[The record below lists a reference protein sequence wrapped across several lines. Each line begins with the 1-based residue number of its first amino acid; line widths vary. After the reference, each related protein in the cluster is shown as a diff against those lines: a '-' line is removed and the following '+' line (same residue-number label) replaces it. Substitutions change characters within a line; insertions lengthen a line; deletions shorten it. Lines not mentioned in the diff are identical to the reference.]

1 VKLIMAVF
9 LIFGIFLQMA
19 GAQNQAGT
27 SAVSQQA
34 IGKESVWTPPAGTL
48 EKIRDKCSSLQ
59 APAFGECFVSGMKT
73 EGASAQAMAFASRMG
88 NLAYMTKFLE
98 TGRIDVAY
106 VEHPFRANE
115 NYSWFLV
122 NGTPDLVNVDDP
134 AYRAKSGF
142 EKDARYISLA
152 KANPQLAWWPDD
164 RTDKSMPMARSLKGQ
179 GQRFV
184 ISNRITDGCR
194 ACNYLGT
201 AWFAFDFAQNGTF
214 LGTKFLGI
222 EKAPRQSTT
231 MTQSDSVEQGLTN
244 PKKPVEA
251 TAGQKFTIIL
261 GANHTTGYRWELS
274 SGIDKN
280 IVELV
285 GSVYEASD
293 TQKVGSG
300 GREVWTFLAKS
311 PGKIKVSFKYFR
323 PWEKQA
329 GPAKTTSIEI
339 IVQ

>member
-1 VKLIMAVF
+1 
-9 LIFGIFLQMA
+9 
-19 GAQNQAGT
+19 
-27 SAVSQQA
+27 
-34 IGKESVWTPPAGTL
+34 
-48 EKIRDKCSSLQ
+48 
-59 APAFGECFVSGMKT
+59 
-73 EGASAQAMAFASRMG
+73 MAFANRMG
-88 NLAYMTKFLE
+88 NLAYMAKLFE

-122 NGTPDLVNVDDP
+122 NGTPELIDIDDP
-134 AYRAKSGF
+134 VYRAKSGF

-152 KANPQLAWWPDD
+152 KANPQLVLWPDD
-164 RTDKSMPMARSLKGQ
+164 RSDKSVPMVRSLKGQ
-179 GQRFV
+179 GQRFIV
-184 ISNRITDGCR
+184 SYRITSGCR
-194 ACNYLGT
+194 ACDYLST

-214 LGTKFLGI
+214 LGAKFLGI
-222 EKAPRQSTT
+222 EKAPRQSAT
-231 MTQSDSVEQGLTN
+231 MTQADSVEQGLTN

-274 SGIDKN
+274 NSLDKN

-285 GSVYEASD
+285 GSVYKTSD
-293 TQKVGSG
+293 TKKVGSG
-300 GREVWTFLAKS
+300 GMEVWTFLAKGT
-311 PGKIKVSFKYFR
+311 GKTKVSFKYFR

-329 GPAKTTSIEI
+329 GPAKTTSFEI

>member
-1 VKLIMAVF
+1 VKLIFAGF
-9 LIFGIFLQMA
+9 LIISVFLQMA

-34 IGKESVWTPPAGTL
+34 IGKDYSWVPPAGTL
-48 EKIRDKCSSLQ
+48 GKIRDKCSSLQ
-59 APAFGECFVSGMKT
+59 APAFGECFVSGMKD
-73 EGASAQAMAFASRMG
+73 EGASAQAVAFANRMG
-88 NLAYMTKFLE
+88 NLAYMAKFLE

-106 VEHPFRANE
+106 VEHPFKANE

-122 NGTPDLVNVDDP
+122 NGVPELIDVDDP
-134 AYRAKSGF
+134 ACRTKSGF
-142 EKDARYISLA
+142 EKDARYASLV
-152 KANPQLAWWPDD
+152 KAYPQLSLWPDD
-164 RTDKSMPMARSLKGQ
+164 RTDKSIPMVRSLKGQ

-231 MTQSDSVEQGLTN
+231 MTQANSVEQGLTN

-274 SGIDKN
+274 SSIDKN
-280 IVELV
+280 IVELI

-293 TQKVGSG
+293 SQKIGSG
-300 GREVWTFLAKS
+300 GRELWTFLAKG
-311 PGKIKVSFKYFR
+311 PGKTKVSFKYFR

-329 GPAKTTSIEI
+329 GPAKTTSFEI

>member
-1 VKLIMAVF
+1 
-9 LIFGIFLQMA
+9 MA

-27 SAVSQQA
+27 SAASQQA

-48 EKIRDKCSSLQ
+48 EKIRDKCSALQ
-59 APAFGECFVSGMKT
+59 APALGECFVSGMKN

-88 NLAYMTKFLE
+88 NLAYMAKFIE

-122 NGTPDLVNVDDP
+122 NGNPELIDVDDL

-164 RTDKSMPMARSLKGQ
+164 RSDKSIPMARSLKGQ

-194 ACNYLGT
+194 ACTYLGT

-222 EKAPRQSTT
+222 EKVPRRSTT

-244 PKKPVEA
+244 PKKLVEA

-274 SGIDKN
+274 SSIDKN

-285 GSVYEASD
+285 GSVYETSD

-329 GPAKTTSIEI
+329 GPAKTTSFEI
-339 IVQ
+339 IVH